1 MRIEQIHP
9 WQLPRVWHILRP
21 IIDKALNH
29 SLGEQLASDMLED
42 LMNDELWLLAGIDE
56 QGDLAGVLVAEEIVH
71 PQKKELFVHAWATQT
86 GYGYDE
92 WADLFEQS
100 LFDIAYDTGCHYIST
115 MCRKGLAK
123 KMSEK
128 RGWIDTHSVISKLI
142 PTE

>member
-1 MRIEQIHP
+1 MRIETIQP
-9 WQLPRVWHILRP
+9 WQLPRTWHHILP
-21 IIDKALNH
+21 LIQKALDHN
-29 SLGEQLASDMLED
+29 LGERIASDMLED

-86 GYGYDE
+86 GYGFDDWVE
-92 WADLFEQS
+92 PFEQS
-100 LFDIAYDTGCHYIST
+100 LLEIANDTGCHYIST

>member
-1 MRIEQIHP
+1 MRIETIHP

-21 IIDKALNH
+21 IIDKALDH
-29 SLGEQLASDMLED
+29 SLGEQLASDMLEP

-71 PQKKELFVHAWATQT
+71 PQKKELYVHAWATVT
-86 GYGYDE
+86 GYGFDDWVE
-92 WADLFEQS
+92 PFEQS
-100 LFDIAYDTGCHYIST
+100 LLEIAQDTGCHYIST

-123 KMSEK
+123 KMSTK

-142 PTE
+142 PME

>member
-1 MRIEQIHP
+1 MRVEKIQP
-9 WQLPRVWHILRP
+9 WQLPRTWHHILP
-21 IIDKALNH
+21 LIQKALDHN
-29 SLGEQLASDMLED
+29 LGERIASDMLED

-86 GYGYDE
+86 GYGFDDWVE
-92 WADLFEQS
+92 PFEQS
-100 LFDIAYDTGCHYIST
+100 LLEIANDTGCHYIST

-142 PTE
+142 PME

>member
-1 MRIEQIHP
+1 MRIETIHP

-21 IIDKALNH
+21 IIDKALDH
-29 SLGEQLASDMLED
+29 SLGEQLASDMLEQ
-42 LMNDELWLLAGIDE
+42 LMNDELWLLTGIDE

-71 PQKKELFVHAWATQT
+71 PQKKELYVHAWATQT
-86 GYGYDE
+86 GYGFDDWVE
-92 WADLFEQS
+92 LFEQS
-100 LFDIAYDTGCHYIST
+100 LLDIAQDTGCHYISS

-123 KMSEK
+123 KMSTK

>member
-1 MRIEQIHP
+1 MRVEKIQP
-9 WQLPRVWHILRP
+9 WQLPRTWHHILP
-21 IIDKALNH
+21 LIQKALDHN
-29 SLGEQLASDMLED
+29 LGERIASDMLED
-42 LMNDELWLLAGIDE
+42 LMNDELWLLAGIDD

-86 GYGYDE
+86 GYGFDDWVE
-92 WADLFEQS
+92 PFEQS
-100 LFDIAYDTGCHYIST
+100 LLEIANDTGCHYIST

>member
-1 MRIEQIHP
+1 MRIEHIHP

-21 IIDKALNH
+21 IIDKALDH
-29 SLGEQLASDMLED
+29 SLGERLASDMLED
-42 LMNDELWLLAGIDE
+42 LMNDQLWLLTGIDE

-86 GYGYDE
+86 GYGFDDWVE
-92 WADLFEQS
+92 PFEQS
-100 LFDIAYDTGCHYIST
+100 LLEIANDTGCHYIST

>member
-1 MRIEQIHP
+1 MRIETIHP
-9 WQLPRVWHILRP
+9 WQLPKVWHILRP
-21 IIDKALNH
+21 IIDKALVH
-29 SLGEQLASDMLED
+29 SLGEQLASDMLEP

-71 PQKKELFVHAWATQT
+71 PQKKELYVHAWATVT
-86 GYGYDE
+86 GYGFDD
-92 WADLFEQS
+92 WVDIFEQS
-100 LFDIAYDTGCHYIST
+100 LLEIAQDTGCHYISS

-123 KMSEK
+123 KMSTK

>member
-1 MRIEQIHP
+1 MRIETIHP

-21 IIDKALNH
+21 IIDKALDH
-29 SLGEQLASDMLED
+29 SLGERLASDMLEQ

-86 GYGYDE
+86 GYGFDDWVE
-92 WADLFEQS
+92 PFEQS
-100 LFDIAYDTGCHYIST
+100 LLEIANDTGCHYIST